1 MKRHLCLLFLLTL
14 LSCQEKVKKES
25 VPPTLLLEKLKQE
38 AKNNADKKGPDEKID
53 FWNDVL
59 NHSPYNQHHVPQ
71 AYIYYQLAKEYA
83 KTDLETSKTYL
94 EMALGLIEK
103 EKDFFE
109 IKISVY
115 NGLGNIYLTE
125 GKTFQ
130 SNHYYNKAAALIA
143 AYPDEIAP
151 RAKVICLVN
160 CAQENFNSSQIDKS
174 TAQNYLALQTII
186 ANKNNLGEDFY
197 YNNLFRAY
205 TQLFKIYERT
215 NQLDSLRLYNQKVGE
230 IYKLLES
237 DKIQRF
243 FYGEKAI
250 IFGHEQKLD
259 SAIIYTKKCEEFDK
273 RAYAETNF
281 DLHQLNLYISYT
293 NLITF
298 YAAKQQFSASEKY
311 IKATQDIES
320 HFGVNYRSK
329 FDNRMAQAVYYLQ
342 KKNLNTYRKLHLE
355 SLAIKD
361 SIQASNSA
369 KAIEEISVFYDV
381 EAKKKSIDFL
391 NETVK
396 TTNEKLETR
405 TLLLIISGL
414 LLLIVSGFIGFYVYV
429 QKQGK
434 KLAVKEKMLLQQK
447 LLRTQMEPH
456 FIFNTLSSLQSF
468 IRFEEKEKSIKYL
481 NLFSKL
487 LRSSLEMS
495 RNDLISLEDE
505 IEAIRNYLILQQMRN
520 NHNFEFNIDMPD
532 DTLGVMVPPMLIQP
546 FVENAVI
553 HGVSPLQG
561 KGEIRININLNSDL
575 ITVEIRDNGKV
586 NNKIKSSGHTSL
598 SGSIAKERMDL
609 LFKETSKKGEIQV
622 TQTKDNYTVVLK
634 IPYKNA

>member
-1 MKRHLCLLFLLTL
+1 MKRHLCLLFLLAL
-14 LSCQEKVKKES
+14 LSCQEKVKKKS
-25 VPPTLLLEKLKQE
+25 IPPTLLLEKIKQE
-38 AKNNADKKGPDEKID
+38 AKTNADKDPDEKIN
-53 FWNDVL
+53 FWNNVL
-59 NHSPYNQHHVPQ
+59 NRFPYNENNISQ
-71 AYIYYQLAKEYA
+71 AYINYELAKEYA
-83 KTDLETSKTYL
+83 ELDLERSK
-94 EMALGLIEK
+94 ECIERALSLIEK
-103 EKDFFE
+103 ETDFFE
-109 IKISVY
+109 LKVSIY
-115 NGLGNIYLTE
+115 NGLANIYLIE

-130 SNHYYNKAAALIA
+130 SNHYYNKAVALIT

-186 ANKNNLGEDFY
+186 ANKNNLAKDFY
-197 YNNLFRAY
+197 YDNLFRAY

-230 IYKLLES
+230 IYKLLGS

-243 FYGEKAI
+243 FYGEKAT

-281 DLHQLNLYISYT
+281 NLHQLNLYSSYT

-311 IKATQDIES
+311 IKATQNIEA
-320 HFGVNYRSK
+320 HFGINYRSK

-342 KKNLNTYRKLHLE
+342 KKNLNAYRKLHLE

-396 TTNEKLETR
+396 TTNKKLETR

-434 KLAVKEKMLLQQK
+434 KLDTKEKMLLQQK

-505 IEAIRNYLILQQMRN
+505 IEAIRNYMILQQMRN
-520 NHNFEFNIDMPD
+520 NHNFEFSIIMPN
-532 DTLGVMVPPMLIQP
+532 DTLGVMIPPMLIQP

-561 KGEIRININLNSDL
+561 KGEIQININLDSDF

-586 NNKIKSSGHTSL
+586 DNKNKSSGHTSL
-598 SGSIAKERMDL
+598 SGSIAKERIDL
-609 LFKETSKKGEIQV
+609 LFKETSKKGAIKV
-622 TQTKDNYTVVLK
+622 IQTKDNYTVVL
-634 IPYKNA
+634 